1 MGRWRTDGS
10 PNLGQKTRP
19 YNNQKQKKSFYKI
32 VDFAVP
38 ADHRIKLKE
47 YEKKDKYLDL
57 AWELKKTVELEGDNY
72 TNCDWCFWY
81 SN

>member
-1 MGRWRTDGS
+1 M
-10 PNLGQKTRP
+10 
-19 YNNQKQKKSFYKI
+19 
-32 VDFAVP
+32 DFAVQ

-57 AWELKKTVELEGDNY
+57 VRELKKTMEHEGDNY
-72 TNCDWCFWY
+72 TSCDWYFWY